1 MNWNR
6 SFVSSQISAYLTAV
20 WAIVWKDLTME
31 RHTRQILSVML
42 IFSLAVAVV
51 FNFALGASAMSS
63 DLAAA
68 RNASMGFL
76 WSTILLAGTLGLNR
90 TLTAEQE
97 NFALEG
103 ILVSPVDRSAIY
115 LGKVLSTTFFTLI
128 VEAILLPVFIVFF
141 NRPFYRPPVWG
152 ILFLG
157 TLGFVAAGILV
168 ASMTSRSRSSSVL
181 LPVLLLPLS
190 LPSVMAAA
198 TATSAFMLAEMPAWG
213 DVAFSIS
220 LVIAFDVLMLTAGLL
235 TFHFVVEE

>member
-1 MNWNR
+1 
-6 SFVSSQISAYLTAV
+6 
-20 WAIVWKDLTME
+20 ME

-51 FNFALGASAMSS
+51 FNFALGASAMSN

-90 TLTAEQE
+90 TMSAEQE
-97 NFALEG
+97 NSALEG
-103 ILVSPVDRSAIY
+103 ILVSPIDRSAVY
-115 LGKVLSTTFFTLI
+115 LGKVLSTTLFTMI

-152 ILFLG
+152 MLFLG
-157 TLGFVAAGILV
+157 TLGFMAAGILV
-168 ASMTSRSRSSSVL
+168 ASMTSRTRSSSVL

-190 LPSVMAAA
+190 LPAVMAAA
-198 TATSAFMLAEMPAWG
+198 TATAAFMLAEMPAWA
-213 DVAFSIS
+213 DVAFPIS
-220 LVIAFDVLMLTAGLL
+220 LVIAFDVLMLTVGML